1 MSEECIAEYKDE
13 IESGAE
19 YFCSNLLE
27 DFNGDGKAAY
37 EYAESHVT
45 WEEIHEIIVCD
56 PDENPAIAEMYHLVA
71 EECQKLF
78 QLKLLGTY

>member
-1 MSEECIAEYKDE
+1 MSEECILNTKTKSKVEL
-13 IESGAE
+13 E

-37 EYAESHVT
+37 EEMDKVT
-45 WEEIHEIIVCD
+45 WEEIPEIIVGD

>member
-1 MSEECIAEYKDE
+1 MSEECIIEYKDE

-45 WEEIHEIIVCD
+45 WEEIPEIIIGD
-56 PDENPAIAEMYHLVA
+56 PDENPAVA
-71 EECQKLF
+71 EVYFAVMEATKKLF

>member
-45 WEEIHEIIVCD
+45 WEEIPEIIIGD

>member
-1 MSEECIAEYKDE
+1 MSEECIAEYKYE

-27 DFNGDGKAAY
+27 EFNGDRKAAY
-37 EYAESHVT
+37 QYAKSNVT
-45 WEEIHEIIVCD
+45 WEEIPEIIIGD
-56 PDENPAIAEMYHLVA
+56 PDENPAIAELYHLVA